1 MSTIRLG
8 LRENRT
14 SFAPGELIAGAVDWE
29 CDRVPSKVEVR
40 LGWTTMGKG
49 TTDSNVV
56 ERIVLPD
63 PQPTDLRTFEFTAP
77 DEPYSFSG
85 TLVSLVW
92 NVELVVQPGDLRERR
107 EIVIAPGG
115 HEVLLPGVA
124 GA

>member
-1 MSTIRLG
+1 
-8 LRENRT
+8 
-14 SFAPGELIAGAVDWE
+14 
-29 CDRVPSKVEVR
+29 
-40 LGWTTMGKG
+40 
-49 TTDSNVV
+49 V
-56 ERIVLPD
+56 ERIVLPE
-63 PQPTDLRTFEFTAP
+63 PQATDLRPFEFTAP

-92 NVELVVQPGDLRERR
+92 NVELVVKPGDLRERR

>member
-14 SFAPGELIAGAVDWE
+14 TFAPGELIAGAVDWAW
-29 CDRVPSKVEVR
+29 DHVPKKAEVR

-49 TTDSNVV
+49 TTDSNIV
-56 ERIVLPD
+56 EEIVFSDL
-63 PQPTDLRTFEFTAP
+63 QATDLRTLEFTAP
-77 DEPYSFSG
+77 EEPYSFSG

-92 NVELVVQPGDLRERR
+92 YVELAMQPGDLQERR

-124 GA
+124 GV